1 MYIFFFIIYKY
12 IILYIIIRLNSLRS
26 KNINEISHLI
36 KVTKEKKKKLCID
49 KNERQNIKQLENFV
63 KEQSNCFNIC
73 KQNLNERLEKDLNE
87 YIFFSS
93 KNKIIL
99 NEEHIQKLHKNY
111 KNIEQELCYSSCS
124 KKYSSLLNY
133 KT

>member
-1 MYIFFFIIYKY
+1 MISSKSTDIAG
-12 IILYIIIRLNSLRS
+12 LNSLRS

-93 KNKIIL
+93 KNKINL
-99 NEEHIQKLHKNY
+99 NEEHIQNY
-111 KNIEQELCYSSCS
+111 IRIIRILNRSYVIVLVLKNILVC
-124 KKYSSLLNY
+124 
-133 KT
+133 

>member
-1 MYIFFFIIYKY
+1 MISSKSTDIAG
-12 IILYIIIRLNSLRS
+12 LNSLRS
-26 KNINEISHLI
+26 KNINEIAQLI

-93 KNKIIL
+93 KNKINL
-99 NEEHIQKLHKNY
+99 NEEHIQKLHRNY
-111 KNIEQELCYSSCS
+111 NNIEQELCYSSCS
-124 KKYSSLLNY
+124 QKYSRLLDY
-133 KT
+133 ET